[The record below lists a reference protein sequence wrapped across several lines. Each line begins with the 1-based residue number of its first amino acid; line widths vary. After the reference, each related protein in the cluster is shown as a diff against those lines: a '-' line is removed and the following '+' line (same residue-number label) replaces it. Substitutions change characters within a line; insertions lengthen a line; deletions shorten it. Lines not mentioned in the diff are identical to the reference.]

1 MKDFANKGIKKTKK
15 NTKKFVFR
23 SKKISSL
30 KISRKTLFFIF
41 SISTVLVV
49 ISFFY
54 LDTNVSKL
62 ESEESF
68 NSIEIS
74 FPSSLIKG
82 DSILIGPEDSA
93 AYLSCEYFVQI
104 GAYGNKKYALEA
116 QDMLHNEINNI
127 SINEVYSTALPG
139 KLIHSVVSGPYE
151 NKSSAN
157 NAKENITRK
166 GFDPQLK
173 ATCK

>member
-1 MKDFANKGIKKTKK
+1 M
-15 NTKKFVFR
+15 
-23 SKKISSL
+23 
-30 KISRKTLFFIF
+30 
-41 SISTVLVV
+41 
-49 ISFFY
+49 
-54 LDTNVSKL
+54 
-62 ESEESF
+62 
-68 NSIEIS
+68 
-74 FPSSLIKG
+74 
-82 DSILIGPEDSA
+82 IGPEDSA

-116 QDMLHNEINNI
+116 QDMLNNEINNI
-127 SINEVYSTALPG
+127 SINEVYSTAIPG

-157 NAKENITRK
+157 NAKENITRI